1 MAVTEYTSQTLIE
14 KYLQRSLSADEVSF
28 LTTLLPAIRLWLDR
42 ILSSTFYEVEE
53 STRYFDGGTET
64 VDIDPC
70 TAITAVKSVD
80 NEHSAGGDNT
90 YTNLTDYVAE
100 PQNQAVK
107 NELVRRYGHFPK
119 GNGRIAVTA
128 KFSEYDGAIPQDIQ
142 LAATRI
148 AADVLQAGK
157 TSAVGNVQSESLEG
171 HSVTYRNPNEIIDK
185 VATEDPFI
193 SNLIES
199 RKSIDLG

>member
-1 MAVTEYTSQTLIE
+1 MAVTEYSSQTLIE
-14 KYLQRSLSADEVSF
+14 KYLQRSLSADEVTF

-42 ILSSTFYEVEE
+42 VLASTFYEVEE
-53 STRYFDGGTET
+53 STRYFDGGSET

-80 NEHSAGGDNT
+80 NDRDVNST
-90 YTNLTDYVAE
+90 LTNLTDYVAE
-100 PQNQAVK
+100 PQNQTVK
-107 NELVRRYGHFPK
+107 NELVKRYGCFPS
-119 GNGRIAVTA
+119 GSGRIAVTA

-193 SNLIES
+193 SSLIES

>member
-14 KYLQRSLSADEVSF
+14 QYLQRSLTAQEISF

-53 STRYFDGGTET
+53 STRYFDGGGET

-80 NEHSAGGDNT
+80 NEHSVSSD

-100 PQNQAVK
+100 PQNQTVK
-107 NELVRRYGHFPK
+107 NELVRRSGGYFPK

>member
-1 MAVTEYTSQTLIE
+1 MAYTNTTLIE
-14 KYLQRSLSADEVSF
+14 KYLQRTLTSDEQTF
-28 LTTLLPAIRLWLDR
+28 LTTLIPAIQMWLDR
-42 ILSSTFYEVEE
+42 ALASHFDSVEE
-53 STRYFDGGTET
+53 TTRYYDGGGET

-80 NEHSAGGDNT
+80 NDHDTNNT
-90 YTNLTDYVAE
+90 YTTLTDYVAE
-100 PQNQAVK
+100 PQNQTVK
-107 NELVRRYGHFPK
+107 TELVKRYGCFPS
-119 GNGRIAVTA
+119 GNGRIAIAA
-128 KFSEYDGAIPQDIQ
+128 KFSEYNEGVPQDIQ
-142 LAATRI
+142 VATTRI

-185 VATEDPFI
+185 VATQDPFI

-199 RKSIDLG
+199 RKDIYLG

>member
-1 MAVTEYTSQTLIE
+1 MAEYTSQTLIE
-14 KYLQRSLSADEVSF
+14 KYLQRTLTADEVTF

-42 ILSSTFYEVEE
+42 VLASHFAEVEE

-80 NEHSAGGDNT
+80 NEHDVNST
-90 YTNLTDYVAE
+90 LTNLTDYVAE
-100 PQNQAVK
+100 PQNQTVK
-107 NELVRRYGHFPK
+107 NELVKRYGSFPS

-128 KFSEYDGAIPQDIQ
+128 KFSEYTDKVPEDIQ

-148 AADVLQAGK
+148 AADLIQAGK

-193 SNLIES
+193 SNLIET

>member
-1 MAVTEYTSQTLIE
+1 MAVTEYSSQTLIE
-14 KYLQRSLSADEVSF
+14 KYLQRSLSADEITF

-42 ILSSTFYEVEE
+42 ILSSTFYEVDA
-53 STRYFDGGTET
+53 STRYFDGGGET

-80 NEHSAGGDNT
+80 NEHDTSSD

-100 PQNQAVK
+100 PQNQTVK
-107 NELVRRYGHFPK
+107 NELVHRAGRFPR
-119 GNGRIAVTA
+119 GSGRIAVTA

-193 SNLIES
+193 ANLIES

>member
-14 KYLQRSLSADEVSF
+14 QFLQRSLTAQEIAF

-42 ILSSTFYEVEE
+42 VLASTFYEVEE
-53 STRYFDGGTET
+53 STRYFDGGSET

-80 NEHSAGGDNT
+80 NETDPSYT
-90 YTNLTDYVAE
+90 YVTGTDYVAE
-100 PQNQAVK
+100 PQNQTVK
-107 NELVRRYGHFPK
+107 NELVKRYGAFAK
-119 GNGRIAVTA
+119 GSGRIAVTA

-148 AADVLQAGK
+148 AADVLQQGK
-157 TSAVGNVQSESLEG
+157 TTAVGNVQSEALEG
-171 HSVTYRNPNEIIDK
+171 HSITYRNPNEIIDK

-193 SNLIES
+193 NTLIES